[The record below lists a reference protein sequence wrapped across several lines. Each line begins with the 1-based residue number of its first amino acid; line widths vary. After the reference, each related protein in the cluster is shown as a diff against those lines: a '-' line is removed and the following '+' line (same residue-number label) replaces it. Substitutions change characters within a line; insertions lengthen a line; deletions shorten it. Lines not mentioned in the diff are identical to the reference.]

1 MLFSCGR
8 IKPSHLKNE
17 ISFLCRKNHHKK
29 GMKENTSRL
38 TQAVVILE
46 RISSIFIVS
55 LVLVFQ
61 YNILFFIFVVNAR
74 NAYFMAKHAK
84 NLYFCCDMIKNKS
97 GKEKEVFYDLCG
109 NCRNRKHIGEP
120 YSGAYDLPGEM

>member
-1 MLFSCGR
+1 MLFSCGC
-8 IKPSHLKNE
+8 IKPSPMNKE
-17 ISFLCRKNHHKK
+17 VSFLCRKNHHKK

-61 YNILFFIFVVNAR
+61 YNILFFIFVVNER
-74 NAYFMAKHAK
+74 N
-84 NLYFCCDMIKNKS
+84 
-97 GKEKEVFYDLCG
+97 
-109 NCRNRKHIGEP
+109 
-120 YSGAYDLPGEM
+120 DLPGEGGGGEGEISA